1 MTMTEIESM
10 LRATLAKYVGKKV
23 TPELRQ
29 QIVADLLAIA
39 IPPLS
44 ESDEEKPA
52 AYAHKKGNVVG
63 EKKR

>member
-44 ESDEEKPA
+44 D
-52 AYAHKKGNVVG
+52 VVG